1 MLFKLSVKNIKKSF
15 KNYAI
20 YFLTLVLGIAIFYM
34 FNSLDAQETML
45 AVSESTKMI
54 LKLMISMLSIISV
67 FIAVILGFL
76 IVYANNFLIKRRKKE
91 FGIYMTLGMGRRKI
105 SKILLIETILIGIV
119 SLIVGLL
126 IGVFGSQ
133 LMSILTAKMFEVDMT
148 RFEFVFSSTAMIKTI
163 IYFGI
168 MYLAVLLFNTITI
181 SKYKLIDLITAVRK
195 NEKVKIKNTFLCI
208 IVFLISISML
218 GWAYY
223 TVTANFNSLMGE
235 DFAPLITPV
244 IMGCIG
250 TFLFFWSMS
259 GFVLKLVQSNKK
271 VYLKNANM
279 FVLRQINA
287 KINTTVFSMTVICLM
302 LFVTICI
309 LSSAISIN
317 NSFTQ
322 SLKELTPVDINIS
335 KINTINKEDKNEKYS
350 IREILETA
358 DFDINNFKDITEVNL
373 YEIKDITMEDTLGN
387 LKEDLLKEFPMV
399 RFNLFETIMKVSDY
413 NKVARL
419 YGNEEYS
426 LNDNEYMIT
435 CDYKN
440 MKDIRDMALNNNQEL
455 NIEGKKLFPKY
466 KECQNGFI
474 QISGSH
480 VNLGIIIVPD
490 NMELTQKVSIQEYLI
505 ANYNSDD
512 QQGKQKIEDIV
523 INKGFTDKLA
533 ALEEKGNINA
543 ITKILIYESSTG
555 LSAMVTFIALYL
567 GIIFLIASSA
577 ILALKELSESSDNKD
592 RYSILRKIGADE
604 KMINKALFMQIGIF
618 FLIPLLLAAIHS
630 IFGIQFALK
639 ILETVDSVGNL
650 TKPII
655 LTSSFIAVIYGGYFV
670 ATYLC
675 SKNIIKD

>member
-45 AVSESTKMI
+45 AVSSSTRQI
-54 LKLMISMLSIISV
+54 LKLMVNMLLVISV

-126 IGVFGSQ
+126 IGIFGSQ
-133 LMSILTAKMFEVDMT
+133 LMSIVTAKMFEADMT
-148 RFEFVFSSTAMIKTI
+148 KFEFIFSSAATIKTI

-168 MYLAVLLFNTITI
+168 MYLAVLFFNTITI

-208 IVFLISISML
+208 IVFLISISLL

-223 TVTANFNSLMGE
+223 TVTVNFNSLMGE
-235 DFAPLITPV
+235 DFEGLLPPV
-244 IMGCIG
+244 VCGCIG

-259 GFVLKLVQSNKK
+259 GFVLKLVQSSKK
-271 VYLKNANM
+271 IYLKNVNM

-302 LFVTICI
+302 LFVTICV

-317 NSFTQ
+317 NSFTE

-335 KINTINKEDKNEKYS
+335 KFRTINKKENTKEYS
-350 IREILETA
+350 IREVLQLA
-358 DFDINNFKDITEVNL
+358 DFDMNNFKDITETSMYTV
-373 YEIKDITMEDTLGN
+373 KDLTMEETLGS
-387 LKEDLLKEFPMV
+387 LKKEVLEKFPMV
-399 RFNLFETIMKVSDY
+399 QFDSSEIIMKLSDY
-413 NKVARL
+413 NKVAKL
-419 YGNEEYS
+419 YGNEEFT
-426 LNDNEYMIT
+426 LNNNEYVVT
-435 CDYKN
+435 CDYEN
-440 MKDIRDMALNNNQEL
+440 MKNIRNMALNNNQE
-455 NIEGKKLFPKY
+455 IDIDGIKLSPKY
-466 KECQNGFI
+466 KECKNGFI

-480 VNLGIIIVPD
+480 INLGIIIVPD
-490 NMELTQKVSIQEYLI
+490 NIELKEKISIEDYLI
-505 ANYNSDD
+505 ANYNADT
-512 QQGKQKIEDIV
+512 QEGKQKIEDI
-523 INKGFTDKLA
+523 IIDNGFTDRIA

-543 ITKILIYESSTG
+543 STKIIVYQSSIG
-555 LSAMVTFIALYL
+555 LSGMVTFIALYL

-577 ILALKELSESSDNKD
+577 ILALKELSESSDNRD

-618 FLIPLLLAAIHS
+618 FLIPLLLAVEIGRAS
-630 IFGIQFALK
+630 CR
-639 ILETVDSVGNL
+639 ERV
-650 TKPII
+650 
-655 LTSSFIAVIYGGYFV
+655 
-670 ATYLC
+670 
-675 SKNIIKD
+675 